1 MAAEGVAGRL
11 VGKPMAIGAAVV
23 PLLALAVFINY
34 VDRGN
39 LATAAPLIKDQ
50 LNLSSAQVGILVSA
64 FYWTYTPGQPLAG
77 WLAHRL
83 NPYRT
88 LGLGLALW
96 SLATAATGMVSG
108 FAALIVLR
116 LLLGIGESAAF
127 PCSSKLLAQHLP
139 TARLG
144 AANGLIGVG
153 LALGPAFGTW
163 AGGNL
168 MAQTGW
174 RPAFL
179 IFGVLSALWLIPW
192 WRATRHLD
200 RAAGIEATAPAPAY
214 LAILKR
220 REAWGAALGHFCSNY
235 SFYFVV
241 SWLPLYLVKA
251 HGLSMT
257 QMAEVGGI
265 IYGVYAASSLVG
277 GWLADRWMA
286 AGASDNLVRKSTV
299 IASHVVPGVS
309 LIVAATADA
318 NLATACL
325 FVAAVGFGLNTST
338 IFTIGQT
345 LAGPRAAGKWM
356 GVQNG
361 IGNIAGIVGPLI
373 TGVLVD
379 RTGSF
384 TWAFILA
391 GGASL
396 TGVIGWGL
404 MIRKVA
410 PLDWDDELGTAAIVR
425 R

>member
-1 MAAEGVAGRL
+1 MAAEGVVGRL
-11 VGKPMAIGAAVV
+11 EARPLAIGAAVV

-39 LATAAPLIKDQ
+39 LATATPLMKDQ
-50 LNLSSAQVGILVSA
+50 LSLSGAQVGLLASA
-64 FYWTYTPGQPLAG
+64 FYWTYTPCQPLAG

-96 SLATAATGMVSG
+96 SLATAATGLVSG

-168 MAQTGW
+168 MAVAGW
-174 RPAFL
+174 RPAFV
-179 IFGVLSALWLIPW
+179 IFGLVSALWLVPW
-192 WRATRHLD
+192 LAATRHLD
-200 RAAGIEATAPAPAY
+200 REATATPAAPAPSY
-214 LAILKR
+214 VQILAR
-220 REAWGAALGHFCSNY
+220 RDAWGAALGHFCSNY
-235 SFYFVV
+235 GFYFVV

-251 HGLSMT
+251 HGLSMGE
-257 QMAEVGGI
+257 MASVGGM
-265 IYGVYAASSLVG
+265 IYLVYAASCLVCG
-277 GWLADRWMA
+277 VLADRWMA
-286 AGASDNLVRKSTV
+286 SGASATLVRKTTV
-299 IASHVVPGVS
+299 IASHVIPGLAM
-309 LIVAATADA
+309 LIAAAGGPTVAIAA
-318 NLATACL
+318 L
-325 FVAAVGFGLNTST
+325 FVAAIGFGMNTSA
-338 IFTIGQT
+338 IFSIGQT

-361 IGNIAGIVGPLI
+361 IGNIAGIVGPII
-373 TGVLVD
+373 TGVVVD

-384 TWAFILA
+384 TWAFVIAGSVALA
-391 GGASL
+391 
-396 TGVIGWGL
+396 GVIGWGL
-404 MIRKVA
+404 MIGKVA
-410 PLDWDDELGTAAIVR
+410 PLDWEHRHGHAVDEVG
-425 R
+425 